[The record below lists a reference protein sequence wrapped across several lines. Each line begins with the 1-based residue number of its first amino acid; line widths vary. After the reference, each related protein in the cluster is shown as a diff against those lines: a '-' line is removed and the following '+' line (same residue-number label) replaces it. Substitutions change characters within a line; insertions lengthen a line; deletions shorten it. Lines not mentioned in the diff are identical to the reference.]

1 MTQRLHNF
9 YTQQIVPELKKKLNY
24 KNTLAVPRLEKIVI
38 NRGLGLGGGTP
49 KGQVLSGKQAKQEQ
63 KKETGRDLN
72 HFSSWKQELSVLSGQ
87 MGVVSVS
94 KKDIAGFKIRRKN
107 VVGIYVTLRGDRMY
121 GFLDRLINLALPRI
135 RDFQGLSRNSLDG
148 HGNYSLGLSEQ
159 LMFPEILYDK
169 ILKGGIRGMDI
180 SIVTSSKTD
189 DEAYALLK
197 EFGLP
202 FKETRQTRH
211 NTKN

>member
-1 MTQRLHNF
+1 MTQRLQTF
-9 YTQQIVPELKKKLNY
+9 YIQKIIPELRKKFNY

-38 NRGLGLGGGTP
+38 NRGLGQQVELKKDINKASGTQTQSQ
-49 KGQVLSGKQAKQEQ
+49 GNYL
-63 KKETGRDLN
+63 
-72 HFSSWKQELSVLSGQ
+72 SSWKQELSVLSGQ
-87 MGVVSVS
+87 MGVVSLS

-107 VVGIYVTLRGDRMY
+107 VVGVYVTLRGNRMY

-135 RDFQGLSRNSLDG
+135 RDFQGLNQNSLDG

-189 DEAYALLK
+189 EEAYALLK
-197 EFGLP
+197 EFGMP
-202 FKETRQTRH
+202 FKERPIR
-211 NTKN
+211 KKS

>member
-1 MTQRLHNF
+1 MTQRLQTF
-9 YTQQIVPELKKKLNY
+9 YIQKIIPELKTKFNY

-38 NRGLGLGGGTP
+38 NRGLGQQVDLKKDSKGSGTQSQP
-49 KGQVLSGKQAKQEQ
+49 QG
-63 KKETGRDLN
+63 N
-72 HFSSWKQELSVLSGQ
+72 HLSSWKQELSLLSGQ
-87 MGVVSVS
+87 MGVVSLS

-107 VVGIYVTLRGDRMY
+107 VVGVYVTLRGNRMY

-135 RDFQGLSRNSLDG
+135 RDFQGLNQNSLDG

-189 DEAYALLK
+189 EEAYALLK
-197 EFGLP
+197 EFGMP
-202 FKETRQTRH
+202 FKEKSERL
-211 NTKN
+211 KIK

>member
-1 MTQRLHNF
+1 MTQRLQTF
-9 YTQQIVPELKKKLNY
+9 YIQKIIPELKKRFKY

-38 NRGLGLGGGTP
+38 NRGLGQ
-49 KGQVLSGKQAKQEQ
+49 QVDLKKDITKTSGVQTSSQ
-63 KKETGRDLN
+63 GN
-72 HFSSWKQELSVLSGQ
+72 HLSSWKQELSVLSGQ
-87 MGVVSVS
+87 MGVVSLS

-107 VVGIYVTLRGDRMY
+107 VVGVYVTLRGNRMY

-135 RDFQGLSRNSLDG
+135 RDFQGLNQNSLDG

-189 DEAYALLK
+189 EEAYALLK
-197 EFGLP
+197 EFGMP
-202 FKETRQTRH
+202 FKERPLR
-211 NTKN
+211 KKG

>member
-1 MTQRLHNF
+1 MTQRLQTF
-9 YTQQIVPELKKKLNY
+9 YTQKIIPELKKKFSY

-38 NRGLGLGGGTP
+38 NRGLG
-49 KGQVLSGKQAKQEQ
+49 QQADQ
-63 KKETGRDLN
+63 KKDTGKSTGSQGPLQGN
-72 HFSSWKQELSVLSGQ
+72 YLSSWKQELSVLSGQ

-107 VVGIYVTLRGDRMY
+107 VVGIYVTLRGNRMY

-135 RDFQGLSRNSLDG
+135 RDFQGLQRNSLDG

-197 EFGLP
+197 EFGMP
-202 FKETRQTRH
+202 FKEGPGFKT
-211 NTKN
+211 NSFD